1 MAMKWLAQ
9 ALALAAVV
17 TAAAVPVEYPESLS
31 ERDTQCENGPNTR
44 ACWVDGYSIAT
55 DFDKKHPTT
64 GKTVTYDLEITNGTC
79 NPDGHGSR
87 VCFFVNGQYPG
98 PALTADWGDYV
109 VVNVKNSLQNN
120 GTGIHFHGVRMLNAC
135 GSDGVN
141 GITQCPVAPGSSM
154 TYKFQ
159 VTQFGTS
166 WYHSHFSSQYGD
178 GVVGPLVFNGPASA
192 NYDIDLGPYPVNDW
206 TYRTSFQMNVLASQ
220 AIQNGGPPPAM
231 DNVLING
238 TNQNSAGGGQYNYVT
253 VTSGK
258 RYRLRL
264 INMSVDNYI
273 RVSLDSHSFLVITS
287 DFVPVIPFAA
297 TQLLLG
303 AGQRYDVV
311 ITANQTAS
319 NYWFRATAASDCQS
333 SNNGKGLA
341 VWSYSGVQVKNP
353 TTLGPLNLF
362 LSCKEP
368 GPLAPYWVQ
377 PVPSGSFNSAAASL
391 SLDLTKAVVVPGGD
405 SITVWSL
412 NASSSIDVSWT
423 QPTLSYIMNGTSD
436 YPQAFSVYP
445 SVAQGSWNY
454 WLIQQASGTP
464 PLPHP
469 IHLHGHDFFVI
480 GQGSGTFSA
489 SSASLNWNTPPRR
502 DTASVPSQG
511 WLAVAYVSNNPGAWL
526 MHCHIA
532 WHISEGLGVQF
543 IEAPGSMQLPDATAY
558 NQVCAD
564 WQAYAPSAV
573 WQKDDSGI

>member
-1 MAMKWLAQ
+1 MNWLAQ

-17 TAAAVPVEYPESLS
+17 TAAALPVERSESLA
-31 ERDTQCENGPNTR
+31 ERDTQCVNGPNTR

-64 GKTVTYDLEITNGTC
+64 GKTVTYNLEITNSTC

-87 VCFFVNGQYPG
+87 LCFLINGQYPG
-98 PALTADWGDYV
+98 PVLTADWGDYV

-120 GTGIHFHGVRMLNAC
+120 GTGLHFHGVRMLNSC

-141 GITQCPVAPGSSM
+141 GITQCPIAPGSSM
-154 TYKFQ
+154 TYNFQ

-178 GVVGPLVFNGPASA
+178 GVVGPMIFNGPASA
-192 NYDIDLGPYPVNDW
+192 NYDIDLGPYPINDW
-206 TYRTSFQMNVLASQ
+206 TYKTAFQMNALASQ
-220 AIQNGGPPPAM
+220 SIQSNGPPPAM
-231 DNVLING
+231 DSILING
-238 TNQNSAGGGQYNYVT
+238 TNKASSGAGQYNYVT

-273 RVSLDSHSFLVITS
+273 RVSLDSHNFLVITS

-297 TQLLLG
+297 QQLLLG

-319 NYWFRATAASDCQS
+319 NYWFRASVATDCQS
-333 SNNGKGLA
+333 SNNNNGLA
-341 VWSYSGVQVKNP
+341 VWTYSGVTVQNP
-353 TTLGPLNLF
+353 TTLGPINLLN
-362 LSCKEP
+362 SCKEP
-368 GPLAPYWVQ
+368 SPLSPYWVQ
-377 PVPSGSFNSAAASL
+377 PVPSGTFSTAADSL
-391 SLDLTKAVVVPGGD
+391 SVNLTKAVVVPGGD
-405 SITVWSL
+405 SITVWAL
-412 NASSSIDVSWT
+412 NTSSIDVSWEH
-423 QPTLSYIMNGTSD
+423 PTLSYIMNGTAN
-436 YPQAFSVYP
+436 YPKAFSVLP
-445 SVAQGSWNY
+445 TVATGSWNY
-454 WLIQQASGTP
+454 WLIQQASGMP
-464 PLPHP
+464 PVPHP

-489 SSASLNWNTPPRR
+489 SSATLNWQTPPRR
-502 DTASVPSQG
+502 DTATVPSQG
-511 WLAVAYVSNNPGAWL
+511 WLALAYLSNNPGAWL

-558 NQVCAD
+558 NKVCAD
-564 WQAYAPSAV
+564 WQAYAPNAY
-573 WQKDDSGI
+573 WAKDDSGI